1 MYFDINSNSHFQN
14 KTKLSYSNKNQA
26 KTIRGRDITC
36 DGELRD
42 IRVWLLSS
50 ASSALD
56 SLRSWHV
63 SIFGHVLWSQWI
75 QCHRIPDRSHAQNIN
90 GYVSWSQ
97 RIQCHKTLDKSQTQN
112 ITSKCINTKYS
123 YKNKNI
129 TVSTASLT
137 PVLIY
142 CSFWDIHR
150 KW

>member
-14 KTKLSYSNKNQA
+14 KTKLSYSNKNQT

-36 DGELRD
+36 DGELKD

-56 SLRSWHV
+56 PLRSWYMSIFRHV
-63 SIFGHVLWSQWI
+63 SWSQRI
-75 QCHRIPDRSHAQNIN
+75 QCHKALDRSQTQNIN

-97 RIQCHKTLDKSQTQN
+97 QIKCHRTLDKSQTQN
-112 ITSKCINTKYS
+112 ITPKCINAKYN
-123 YKNKNI
+123 YKNKNR

-137 PVLIY
+137 LVLIY